1 MGLLNDYRACS
12 PRINVAKTPKGKG
25 QADRLSKQHVKAGGA
40 AGIWSEEAF
49 SHDGNIRDA
58 AEFIFDAINL
68 KCPNRVFRQRKTIP
82 KTEIHQKLNDID
94 SRLGNEIF
102 VKSASIKPD
111 GRVLE
116 VQDNDGKWRVILIG
130 ESKHQG
136 NDIANVKA
144 GTRTA
149 DQEKKGQYVMAAGN
163 AIERV
168 HKNIQEA
175 KNFMMDEK
183 HFPYAV
189 FLQGSNFTVE
199 TVKIRWPGGPVIE
212 IAPHDS
218 NLNRIDRVTA
228 ANYGMPINKNY
239 CENIIVNV
247 NGDNIMLR
255 SASIFARHDLWPLKD
270 MCKLMWDIVNTSLT
284 VLGDSIPPCLEEE

>member
-144 GTRTA
+144 GKRTA

-175 KNFMMDEK
+175 KNFMMNEK

-199 TVKIRWPGGPVIE
+199 TVNIR
-212 IAPHDS
+212 
-218 NLNRIDRVTA
+218 
-228 ANYGMPINKNY
+228 
-239 CENIIVNV
+239 
-247 NGDNIMLR
+247 
-255 SASIFARHDLWPLKD
+255 
-270 MCKLMWDIVNTSLT
+270 
-284 VLGDSIPPCLEEE
+284 

>member
-1 MGLLNDYRACS
+1 MGLLNDYMDS
-12 PRINVAKTPKGKG
+12 THSKIVSESPKGKG
-25 QADRLSKQHVKAGGA
+25 QAARLSKQHVKAGGA

-58 AEFIFDAINL
+58 AEMVFNEISK
-68 KCPNRVFRQRKTIP
+68 KCPGRKFRQRKTIP
-82 KTEIHQKLNDID
+82 KSEIHQRLRKID
-94 SRLGNEIF
+94 SRLGNELF
-102 VKSASIKPD
+102 VSTASIKPD

-116 VQDNDGKWRVILIG
+116 VQDNNGNWRVILIG

-136 NDIANVKA
+136 NDIANIKA
-144 GTRTA
+144 GKRTA
-149 DQEKKGQYVMAAGN
+149 DVEKKGQYVMAAGN

-175 KNFMMDEK
+175 KNFMLNER

-189 FLQGSNFTVE
+189 FLQGSNFAVE
-199 TVKIRWPGGPVIE
+199 TVKVTWPRGPVIE

-239 CENIIVNV
+239 CKNIIIDV
-247 NGDNIMLR
+247 NGANIMLQ
-255 SASIFARHDLWPLKD
+255 SASIFARHDLWPLKE
-270 MCKLMWDIVNTSLT
+270 MCQIMWDIAITSLN
-284 VLGDSIPPCLEEE
+284 LLDDDIPSCLTTE